1 MNQNELAAKQKK
13 RRQVI
18 TIIVLI
24 IVFILF
30 VIPFLLVL
38 INVFKTKGDITS
50 NPLALIGG
58 TYSRTPQSSH
68 SVQRF

>member
-30 VIPFLLVL
+30 VVCAI
-38 INVFKTKGDITS
+38 
-50 NPLALIGG
+50 IGIAQVYIG
-58 TYSRTPQSSH
+58 KRGE
-68 SVQRF
+68 VEA